1 MENTLFGNRMPIGDK
16 LEETIKACFE
26 VVNDKGQPLPVML
39 LGAVGCGK
47 TTTAIKVAKDVGC
60 DHIHVFN
67 GQVRQP
73 YDIQGTPAHTTDD
86 KLKRTI
92 TTWATPEEWLKVA
105 NAKNPCVIF
114 DECTNYAEEMID
126 ACDRIVNEGV
136 AGDLKL
142 PANLKVILC
151 GNREQDSNLY
161 REPSAK
167 TMDRVVAIEVIAD
180 AESVRHYFARSGKNP
195 LTTAYIKTFPK
206 SINEGVNPDK
216 MKIATPR
223 GFEDI
228 SNMEDKVAEGLISTS
243 ILEIMVKG
251 RVGEE
256 IGNEYITYRRI
267 ASKLPKRSDIY
278 SDPMNAPLP
287 QELDVQYAMSSMLVY
302 YADMTNIESTVRYAN
317 RIGENGNP
325 EIPTMMILDLHRKN
339 PDFMGN
345 KYFAEQLLTGDH
357 ANLAQ
362 ELI

>member
-1 MENTLFGNRMPIGDK
+1 MENTLFGNRMPIGDI
-16 LEETIKACFE
+16 LEQNIKACFE
-26 VVNDKGQPLPVML
+26 VTNDKGQPLPVML

-73 YDIQGTPAHTTDD
+73 YDIQGTPAHVTDG

-92 TTWATPEEWLKVA
+92 TTWATPEEWLQVA
-105 NAKNPCVIF
+105 NAKHPCVIF
-114 DECTNYAEEMID
+114 DECTNYSEDMID

-142 PANLKVILC
+142 PSNLKVILC

-161 REPSAK
+161 HEPSAK
-167 TMDRVVAIEVIAD
+167 TMDRVVAFEVIAD

-195 LTTAYIKTFPK
+195 LTTAFIKMFPDV
-206 SINEGVNPDK
+206 INKGANPDL
-216 MKIATPR
+216 MKISTPR
-223 GFEDI
+223 GWDDI
-228 SNMEDKVAEGLISTS
+228 SNIEDKVAEGVIPAS
-243 ILEIMVKG
+243 IMETMVKG

-256 IGNEYITYRRI
+256 IGNQYVSWRRV

-278 SDPMNAPLP
+278 ADPMNAPLP
-287 QELDVQYAMSSMLVY
+287 EGLDVQYAMSAMLVY
-302 YADMTNIESTVRYAN
+302 YADMTNVEATVRYAN
-317 RIGENGNP
+317 RIGASGNP
-325 EIPTMMILDLHRKN
+325 EIPTMIILDLHRKN

-345 KYFAEQLLTGDH
+345 AYFSEQLLTGDNAH
-357 ANLAQ
+357 LAQ
-362 ELI
+362 ELL